1 MLQSYQDIEIGPVE
15 QPGVFATL
23 SLWRSPVQIRS
34 GPPIIYLKVR
44 RKILAHRY
52 ISHKIYLDMKLD
64 NKTILVIEDDAL
76 LARNLDVT
84 LRQSGARVIVASDGM
99 DGLAKLGEEKPDLIL
114 LDIMMPK
121 MNGYEMLKQIK
132 ENPETKIFLS
142 LSSVTLPIIPKRWR
156 E

>member
-1 MLQSYQDIEIGPVE
+1 
-15 QPGVFATL
+15 
-23 SLWRSPVQIRS
+23 
-34 GPPIIYLKVR
+34 
-44 RKILAHRY
+44 
-52 ISHKIYLDMKLD
+52 MKLD